1 VLERGDERLLD
12 RLFGEV
18 EVAELADERREGAA
32 GLLAE
37 DTVDGGARIR
47 GLGVGGS
54 RGLGGRP
61 AQMGSSQIGRT
72 SIAP

>member
-18 EVAELADERREGAA
+18 EVAELADERRESAA

-37 DTVDGGARIR
+37 DTVNGGARIR
-47 GLGVGGS
+47 VPGVRGS
-54 RGLGGRP
+54 R
-61 AQMGSSQIGRT
+61 
-72 SIAP
+72 